1 MENFCSLSEI
11 VVCDGNLRGGG
22 VEDIIFPVRFLAEN
36 TRKSKML
43 SS

>member
-1 MENFCSLSEI
+1 MMAILEE
-11 VVCDGNLRGGG
+11 GG
-22 VEDIIFPVRFLAEN
+22 VKDIIFPVRFLAEN